1 MGRYTCVATN
11 SAGSAAYAADLHVNG
26 THVYFCMNLF
36 PLSCHTILIF
46 VQLHNTTTPAIYNTE
61 RAGFRKFSPL
71 AMLYTTLYSI
81 FAVVPYI
88 TPIEFDGPASAGD
101 TVQIS
106 CNVPKGDKPLQI
118 FWLLRGEVIGS
129 KMGISTFP
137 VGDRA
142 NFLSISYVTEKHAG
156 NYTCQ
161 ASNPAGMV
169 ELSSELKVN
178 GTLFSRSC
186 FLCCISI
193 SIFTLCVSLLVLL

>member
-1 MGRYTCVATN
+1 M
-11 SAGSAAYAADLHVNG
+11 
-26 THVYFCMNLF
+26 
-36 PLSCHTILIF
+36 
-46 VQLHNTTTPAIYNTE
+46 
-61 RAGFRKFSPL
+61 
-71 AMLYTTLYSI
+71 
-81 FAVVPYI
+81 PYI
-88 TPIEFDGPASAGD
+88 TPFEFDGPASAGD

-118 FWLLRGEVIGS
+118 FWLWRGEVIGS

-169 ELSSELKVN
+169 EISSELKVN

-193 SIFTLCVSLLVLL
+193 YYSLCVSFSLL